1 MQAKLVYITN
11 LVITGIFKERDMRH
25 YKINTFKYLLTIS
38 LLTFLFVSCS
48 FSVPSGGENLAL
60 LNNLRK
66 LASSGTLA
74 GVETLSLNT
83 SNTGEYL
90 VIRELSQTSVI
101 KRGIDSKN
109 TILSNYT
116 VIDIYSYGNPII
128 KGNPVVVAGT
138 TATNYFISDAL
149 ALILLDSVITI
160 NSTNTNFIKVKSDLS
175 VDKAAD
181 GIISDFF
188 ITKNGVFV
196 KDGTNTYFVKKLDN
210 SKIQITNNPSLSL
223 ENLNNDLIFS
233 NGTALRSGTSGLST
247 IVSSVTSLDTI
258 LNQGNYVVFKSN
270 ITGSNKIYDSISLVN
285 YSIQSCNG
293 PQITYLSSSFAHI
306 NDCQSSP
313 ILNMSSGVRSSVISK
328 IYENFNWNGDTIPVS
343 DGGLGICSISSGVY
357 GICHL
362 EPNNKVLTKII
373 NSSIS
378 PASTT
383 YGKTKLISTKNYFF
397 FLGEKSGGSVVAGKY
412 DVTTGSTTEFN
423 HSGTPVKIQGF

>member
-196 KDGTNTYFVKKLDN
+196 KDGTNTYFVKKLDT

-223 ENLNNDLIFS
+223 ENLINDIIFS
-233 NGTALRSGTSGLST
+233 NGTALRSGTSSLST

-270 ITGSNKIYDSISLVN
+270 STGSYKIY
-285 YSIQSCNG
+285 
-293 PQITYLSSSFAHI
+293 
-306 NDCQSSP
+306 
-313 ILNMSSGVRSSVISK
+313 
-328 IYENFNWNGDTIPVS
+328 
-343 DGGLGICSISSGVY
+343 
-357 GICHL
+357 
-362 EPNNKVLTKII
+362 
-373 NSSIS
+373 
-378 PASTT
+378 
-383 YGKTKLISTKNYFF
+383 
-397 FLGEKSGGSVVAGKY
+397 KSG
-412 DVTTGSTTEFN
+412 
-423 HSGTPVKIQGF
+423 